1 MGDRHTQTLVATA
14 PDGTEVTYRTA
25 AGYTC
30 AALAPERGGWCLIAK
45 GWSAESVRKR
55 ARTRTGGW
63 DFTVVPFKVKDARSE
78 VPGAIAHYFERKRAM
93 GKPTA
98 WQMPMITQVFISG
111 PGSWKGI
118 APVAATYTTI
128 RTLARAGAEVV
139 ACQAYGSAPADFPV
153 TPLLAEASRPLLGGA
168 LIGSRT
174 WGDR

>member
-1 MGDRHTQTLVATA
+1 MREGPTQTLVATA

-45 GWSAESVRKR
+45 GWSWESVRKR

-98 WQMPMITQVFISG
+98 WQMPMITQVFRCG
-111 PGSWKGI
+111 KWEDVT
-118 APVAATYTTI
+118 PVPATFTEI
-128 RTLARAGAEVV
+128 RALLRTLAEVV
-139 ACQAYGSAPADFPV
+139 ACRAYGSAPADFPIA
-153 TPLLAEASRPLLGGA
+153 PLLAEASRPLLGGA